1 MFDLEDEG
9 SERSLGPRS
18 ILPLIE
24 QPAPSRPARTP
35 PSRTQNAARLPGS
48 FSALRPA
55 SLPVPSHIR
64 PPRSHQG
71 VDSSSQAPRLA
82 ALPTPIL
89 RVEPRRTDPK
99 VVEPSK
105 QEAEEEQPLD
115 PREAEIL
122 KLVAANTPSHRG
134 AWKRDSK
141 AWQTFVRRQDTKG
154 LSNNA
159 HIAEE
164 GEGSDEVGQAFGV
177 SESSQFE
184 GYDEEDEP
192 EDNPSGET
200 RLLNRSLLLKV

>member
-9 SERSLGPRS
+9 SERSLGPKS

-24 QPAPSRPARTP
+24 QPAPSHRAQTP
-35 PSRTQNAARLPGS
+35 PSRTQNAAGLPGS
-48 FSALRPA
+48 FSALQPA
-55 SLPVPSHIR
+55 SLPVTSHIR

-89 RVEPRRTDPK
+89 RVKPRRTNPK

-115 PREAEIL
+115 PHEAEIL

-141 AWQTFVRRQDTKG
+141 AWQTFFRRQGTKG
-154 LSNNA
+154 HSNNA
-159 HIAEE
+159 QITEE

-177 SESSQFE
+177 SESSRFK
-184 GYDEEDEP
+184 GYDEENEP
-192 EDNPSGET
+192 EDNPNGET
-200 RLLNRSLLLKV
+200 SLLNRSLFLKA